1 MILGEVDKI
10 SRELD
15 VTKSNELDKDN
26 SLGVQTGNGIE
37 NKKEELILN
46 I

>member
-15 VTKSNELDKDN
+15 VTKSNELYKDN
-26 SLGVQTGNGIE
+26 SLGVQTGNGIK